1 MHAKGKQKKR
11 EEEKVQLLLSQVLEK
26 KLLVRLLELATKR
39 EVVVIVVEGIC
50 KREILVGGMLVVC
63 IGLDPCFGIT
73 KKSLV
78 CIYEDEYSATFI
90 IRFGIPS
97 GTYLLGLLRCHSSFK
112 PRSLAVAS
120 QGLLLGLLPRT
131 SFKMYD

>member
-39 EVVVIVVEGIC
+39 EVVIVVEGIC

-63 IGLDPCFGIT
+63 VGLDPCFGIT

-78 CIYEDEYSATFI
+78 LS
-90 IRFGIPS
+90 
-97 GTYLLGLLRCHSSFK
+97 
-112 PRSLAVAS
+112 V
-120 QGLLLGLLPRT
+120 
-131 SFKMYD
+131 